1 MALSSIYYALK
12 GQRLEKILVPKTA
25 PKVPE
30 RPSYGN
36 LRKVTQN
43 PHFLKKYKWGTKEN
57 FWKIAQKVG
66 LAWKAQKHSGAN
78 GILL

>member
-1 MALSSIYYALK
+1 MHLK
-12 GQRLEKILVPKTA
+12 GKDWRRFRGKKPAQKCPNGQDMAIFATSPKTA
-25 PKVPE
+25 
-30 RPSYGN
+30 
-36 LRKVTQN
+36 
-43 PHFLKKYKWGTKEN
+43 HFLKKYKWGTKEN